1 MQKFN
6 FQPQILLEENIYG
19 SNPDILADSIKK
31 VANVIDIITNEKNCV
46 TDNWNL
52 FGNNIISIEG
62 ERGSGKTSIILSIC
76 NLIINKS
83 SHHNFFS
90 DTYVLGADY
99 KTKNN
104 WNDMIINANKFG
116 NVVNITDIIVSK
128 MYIETKKIINE
139 NQNYL
144 NGSNTLLD
152 ELLKLFANI
161 AEGLNYN
168 PDDYK
173 NYINSIDLYDYSI
186 SYYSLTDRLN
196 QAIEIFLKL
205 MSEYMN
211 NNYKQMIIF
220 IDDIDLSTKNC
231 FKMIEEIRNNFNFN
245 NIIFVFAYK
254 YDSLKCVLLNEV
266 NKEFLISNNII
277 NQYKSSLKNNNGIK
291 KEQIDENNYYK
302 IINDRVDKYIE
313 KVFPNPYVI
322 RISTDNEII
331 EKYYLIFS
339 EKILKINSRKSY
351 LKRIFERVFGDHIN
365 LRTINQKFYSLFYND
380 SSIETINLEI
390 AKMLNV
396 APKATNEIM
405 LYENINVSRK
415 PKFLSEEVNNQYVY
429 NLIIALENDL
439 KLSEI
444 TLLNDDSDI
453 RLSNDINLSELFKYF
468 DYKLEYYIDF
478 LDNINNKYTRK
489 NRNWEKELSK
499 DMNDYFSEVSKKIY
513 KNNQV
518 NFSKNIYEKSIYDV
532 IFKNIIKNINYN
544 YLKKNPSSF
553 EEILDYYKKSN
564 YSKNKNINTE
574 INKLNYIIYDKD
586 STLIEIKDILNSIK
600 EEMNND
606 F

>member
-1 MQKFN
+1 M
-6 FQPQILLEENIYG
+6 
-19 SNPDILADSIKK
+19 
-31 VANVIDIITNEKNCV
+31 
-46 TDNWNL
+46 
-52 FGNNIISIEG
+52 
-62 ERGSGKTSIILSIC
+62 
-76 NLIINKS
+76 
-83 SHHNFFS
+83 
-90 DTYVLGADY
+90 
-99 KTKNN
+99 
-104 WNDMIINANKFG
+104 
-116 NVVNITDIIVSK
+116 
-128 MYIETKKIINE
+128 
-139 NQNYL
+139 
-144 NGSNTLLD
+144 
-152 ELLKLFANI
+152 
-161 AEGLNYN
+161 
-168 PDDYK
+168 
-173 NYINSIDLYDYSI
+173 
-186 SYYSLTDRLN
+186 
-196 QAIEIFLKL
+196 
-205 MSEYMN
+205 
-211 NNYKQMIIF
+211 
-220 IDDIDLSTKNC
+220 
-231 FKMIEEIRNNFNFN
+231 
-245 NIIFVFAYK
+245 
-254 YDSLKCVLLNEV
+254 
-266 NKEFLISNNII
+266 
-277 NQYKSSLKNNNGIK
+277 
-291 KEQIDENNYYK
+291 
-302 IINDRVDKYIE
+302 
-313 KVFPNPYVI
+313 
-322 RISTDNEII
+322 
-331 EKYYLIFS
+331 
-339 EKILKINSRKSY
+339 KINSRKSY